1 MIWPYYYSAT
11 LWTLRVC
18 GIVIFVSSRR
28 CALHAGGQL
37 LPLPIIA
44 LRSRLSSRPPARP
57 SSSLSV
63 LLCFALFAPVSVQ
76 KETSQFSPPFSLF
89 PALLF
94 PFPCFWPPVFLFLRR
109 RRIRAAG
116 ELLRFLFPFRFVR
129 ADSTT
134 SAHCASD
141 GFFLVSVV
149 IWGVSAVGLE
159 KVNRYCSLLITLGNP
174 AVCSRSKFPRS
185 IGVFRPGFGSLS
197 PMSFLLFA
205 AVLCDIPVDVSSC
218 FRIGWIG

>member
-1 MIWPYYYSAT
+1 MPVANFFP
-11 LWTLRVC
+11 C
-18 GIVIFVSSRR
+18 PSSRSAR
-28 CALHAGGQL
+28 AC
-37 LPLPIIA
+37 PLA
-44 LRSRLSSRPPARP
+44 HPPARP

-76 KETSQFSPPFSLF
+76 KETSQVSLPFSLF

-94 PFPCFWPPVFLFLRR
+94 PFPGFWPLVLFFLRR

-129 ADSTT
+129 AASTT

-149 IWGVSAVGLE
+149 IWGVFAVGLE
-159 KVNRYCSLLITLGNP
+159 KVNRYCSLLIALGNP
-174 AVCSRSKFPRS
+174 TVCSRSKFLRS
-185 IGVFRPGFGSLS
+185 IGVFCAGFGSLS

-218 FRIGWIG
+218 F

>member
-1 MIWPYYYSAT
+1 MPVANFFPSP
-11 LWTLRVC
+11 
-18 GIVIFVSSRR
+18 SSRSAR
-28 CALHAGGQL
+28 A
-37 LPLPIIA
+37 
-44 LRSRLSSRPPARP
+44 RPPARP

-63 LLCFALFAPVSVQ
+63 LLCFALFAPVLVQ
-76 KETSQFSPPFSLF
+76 NETSQVSLPFSLF

-94 PFPCFWPPVFLFLRR
+94 PVSVLLAAYFFFLRR
-109 RRIRAAG
+109 RRIRVAG

-149 IWGVSAVGLE
+149 IWGVFAVGLE
-159 KVNRYCSLLITLGNP
+159 KVNRYCALLLALGNP
-174 AVCSRSKFPRS
+174 AVCSRSKFLRS
-185 IGVFRPGFGSLS
+185 IGVFRPGFGSLR

>member
-1 MIWPYYYSAT
+1 MPVANFFPSP
-11 LWTLRVC
+11 
-18 GIVIFVSSRR
+18 SSRSAR
-28 CALHAGGQL
+28 AC
-37 LPLPIIA
+37 PLA
-44 LRSRLSSRPPARP
+44 RPPARP
-57 SSSLSV
+57 PAIIAFRPALLCPLCSCFGSERDLTSFPSFLPFSSSS
-63 LLCFALFAPVSVQ
+63 FPVSV
-76 KETSQFSPPFSLF
+76 FL
-89 PALLF
+89 AA
-94 PFPCFWPPVFLFLRR
+94 CFFFLRR

-116 ELLRFLFPFRFVR
+116 DLLRFLFPFRFVR